1 MPNLVSGR
9 DYLQI
14 RDAARVL
21 GVSPK
26 TLRNWDRA
34 GHLRAHRHPINGYR
48 LYRVGDLHALL
59 DRLAELPGNDA
70 PPVEQLNLL
79 LEPSNGPS
87 AAQAGAAA
95 TELPPCHWTRTVA
108 LDPKHRPQRW
118 DAPAT
123 TVRRDWRKFPQEAHV
138 LDVEEKR
145 YRRLTVD
152 EVALLQGQDPGTVN
166 LAGLTERQRI
176 AALGDAVAPPLAAA
190 LVAGIGEEWQWEQR
204 TAVEICAGI
213 GGLAR
218 GAVAAGLE
226 HLLLIDASNICAKI
240 LRHQQL
246 WTSCCVVEDDVRKFD
261 FSALAGRVGLLSGGP
276 PCQPWS
282 QSGHRRGQADRRDL
296 LGMMPELLA
305 TIRPEVFLFENVPG
319 LAMFGEGRYLNDLIQ
334 CLRQPVRELRYGV
347 LVAVF
352 NAADFGVPQVRKRV
366 FILGFRN
373 QPGSRAA
380 RCFER
385 VAGLATH
392 RDPSLP
398 DDGRRPWRTVG
409 EVLAEREDPGGWR
422 RWIGGDS
429 E

>member
-1 MPNLVSGR
+1 
-9 DYLQI
+9 
-14 RDAARVL
+14 
-21 GVSPK
+21 
-26 TLRNWDRA
+26 
-34 GHLRAHRHPINGYR
+34 
-48 LYRVGDLHALL
+48 
-59 DRLAELPGNDA
+59 
-70 PPVEQLNLL
+70 
-79 LEPSNGPS
+79 
-87 AAQAGAAA
+87 
-95 TELPPCHWTRTVA
+95 
-108 LDPKHRPQRW
+108 
-118 DAPAT
+118 
-123 TVRRDWRKFPQEAHV
+123 
-138 LDVEEKR
+138 VEEKR

-152 EVALLQGQDPGTVN
+152 EVALLQGLDPHTVD
-166 LAGLTERQRI
+166 LTGLTERQRI

-213 GGLAR
+213 GGLAH

-226 HLLLIDASNICAKI
+226 HLLLIDASDVCAEI
-240 LRHQQL
+240 LRHQQP
-246 WTSCCVVEDDVRKFD
+246 WTSSRVVEGDVRKFD

-319 LAMFGEGRYLNDLIQ
+319 LAMFDEGRYLNNLIE

-380 RCFER
+380 SCFER

-398 DDGRRPWRTVG
+398 ADGRRPWRTVG
-409 EVLAEREDPGGWR
+409 EALAGREDPGGWR